1 MQSKIIEWDFLKI
14 GQLSHYCYMVCR
26 FLWPISLMPSRA
38 LPFKQ
43 KTKIAFEK
51 PGLIH
56 KACMGFMEASFDIRF
71 KITVAIVHFLDQTN
85 HIFLKDFFR

>member
-1 MQSKIIEWDFLKI
+1 
-14 GQLSHYCYMVCR
+14 
-26 FLWPISLMPSRA
+26 MPSRA

-56 KACMGFMEASFDIRF
+56 KACMGFMEASFDNRF
-71 KITVAIVHFLDQTN
+71 KITVAIVHFFGSD
-85 HIFLKDFFR
+85 

>member
-1 MQSKIIEWDFLKI
+1 MQSEILKWVFLKM
-14 GQLSHYCYMVCR
+14 GQLSHYRYSVCR
-26 FLWPISLMPSRA
+26 FLWPIRPMPSRA

-56 KACMGFMEASFDIRF
+56 KTCMEFMEASF
-71 KITVAIVHFLDQTN
+71 KIKFQIIVVIVHFLDQTN
-85 HIFLKDFFR
+85 HTSERFFR